1 MLNILFYFAFSSFR
15 LGRVVGVAEHKHI
28 YERAVYYDIVFNRD
42 VSRDVAFMKAAFLKY
57 ANRDLQSVI
66 DIACG
71 PGYHARAFA
80 TQGLRAVGL
89 DLRPEMV
96 AYGQSLVG
104 DNPNMSWISADMRNF
119 KLDAPVDLALCMYDS
134 IDALVTNADMIAH
147 FQAVANNLTPKGLY
161 IIECIHPRDCSP
173 YHYGI
178 HKYRGR
184 RNGTAVEVH
193 LGVNRP
199 IFHPVTCVGE
209 VEFEMRVRENGQVQ
223 TIRERSQ
230 ERLYNAREIELL
242 AGDSGALEVVD
253 WLGDLDL
260 NQPLDN
266 SAQSV
271 SMVAVLQKKAV

>member
-1 MLNILFYFAFSSFR
+1 
-15 LGRVVGVAEHKHI
+15 VAEHKHI

-104 DNPNMSWISADMRNF
+104 DNPNMSWISADMRDF

-134 IDALVTNADMIAH
+134 IDALVTNEDMIAH
-147 FQAVANNLTPKGLY
+147 LQAVAKNLTPKGIY

-178 HKYRGR
+178 HKYRG
-184 RNGTAVEVH
+184 H

-199 IFHPVTCVGE
+199 IFHPVTCVGD
-209 VEFEMRVRENGQVQ
+209 VEFEMLVRENGQLQ

-242 AGDSGALEVVD
+242 AGISGALEVVD

-260 NQPLDN
+260 KQPLDN
-266 SAQSV
+266 STESV